1 MVKLK
6 ELEGMVKE
14 NYHAL
19 NANIELIADNSNLK
33 ADLKK
38 FEDQEASWGQ
48 KLKRVKDYI
57 VTLNAEVDKLKKL
70 VAKAEE
76 KIEKGR
82 NDY

>member
-38 FEDQEASWGQ
+38 FEDQEAS
-48 KLKRVKDYI
+48 
-57 VTLNAEVDKLKKL
+57 
-70 VAKAEE
+70 
-76 KIEKGR
+76 
-82 NDY
+82 